1 MSLDT
6 LDAILLGNMLA
17 GKELITARYGSKGK
31 RITGAGYGSKGSL
44 IKKSFDSTPYL
55 N

>member
-6 LDAILLGNMLA
+6 LDASLLGNMLA
-17 GKELITARYGSKGK
+17 GKEIITAGYGSKGK
-31 RITGAGYGSKGSL
+31 GITGAGYGSKGSS
-44 IKKSFDSTPYL
+44 IKKSFDSTPSL